1 MQPSRGGNFKQSKI
15 NIMEQYQK
23 EHLERV
29 SVDGFEQWK
38 FYSSPFLSF
47 ASSSGKHG
55 IIEVGINSDG
65 KPAIKKQGKIH
76 EMSSAEQA
84 INEYHRL
91 YKI

>member
-1 MQPSRGGNFKQSKI
+1 
-15 NIMEQYQK
+15 MEQYQK

-47 ASSSGKHG
+47 ASSSGKRG

-76 EMSSAEQA
+76 EMSSVEQA
-84 INEYHRL
+84 ISEYHRL
-91 YKI
+91 YKINN